1 MKGGFDM
8 FDGRKVRQL
17 RHDLN
22 LSLKEL
28 SEKSQVSSSMI
39 SQIERGNTDPTLTTL
54 YKICKGLDVSI
65 STLLGTDE
73 DTVQVVREDDRKTI
87 NFPNSQSRYELL
99 TPINEGEIEMI
110 LISLEPG
117 QTKRQLVEHA
127 GEEAGLVL
135 SGEMKILLDKEEV
148 ILRKGDSIRFKSTI
162 PHRLFNHTDEPAI
175 SVWAMTGKVL

>member
-1 MKGGFDM
+1 M
-8 FDGRKVRQL
+8 FDGNKIRQL
-17 RHDLN
+17 RNDLN
-22 LSLKEL
+22 LSLKDL
-28 SEKSQVSSSMI
+28 SERSQVSSSMI

-54 YKICKGLDVSI
+54 YKICNGLNVSI

-73 DTVQVVREDDRKTI
+73 DTVQVVRENERKTI
-87 NFPNSQSRYELL
+87 HFPNPQTKYELL
-99 TPINEGEIEMI
+99 TPINNGEIEMI

-117 QTKRQLVEHA
+117 QTEKQLVEHA

-135 SGEMKILLDKEEV
+135 SGEMKLLLDGEEI

-162 PHRLFNHTDEPAI
+162 PHRLFNHTNETVI